1 MSERTSRLQAAIN
14 GYRARL
20 ERLDAAALMS
30 LEKAYAPGRE
40 SILSTINALVVEI
53 EEAGGTLTESQAA
66 RLSRARELLRLIEAE
81 TTRLARAANQVIPA
95 AQQQA
100 ISQALQ
106 RAEALTVAQAPD
118 AQAAAELAR
127 QWTGL
132 NRGAVENLVGAL
144 SDGSPLNDWLQQVV
158 GETVDEA
165 RRVLMDGITRGVN
178 PRDIGRELARVS
190 GMPLHRAQ
198 TASRTLMMDSYR
210 AASIRSMQEQGA
222 DVLRGWQWNCAKQT
236 RSCLSCL
243 ARDDGTVYPLSVTF
257 FPSHL
262 NCRCSPV
269 PVLADDEGMPPLET
283 GVEWFNSQP
292 QSVRDRMIPAGL
304 RDDFRAGRVTLAD
317 MSHLQ
322 RDENYGDRYRQATI
336 TEARR
341 AAATRR

>member
-1 MSERTSRLQAAIN
+1 MSDRTSRLQASIN
-14 GYRARL
+14 AYRARL
-20 ERLDAAALMS
+20 EALDRAALAS
-30 LEKAYAPGRE
+30 LEQAYSPGRE
-40 SILSTINALVVEI
+40 SILQTIDALVVEI
-53 EEAGGTLTESQAA
+53 EQAGPDITPSQAA
-66 RLSRARELLRLIEAE
+66 RLGRAKELLRQIEAE
-81 TTRLARAANQVIPA
+81 TTRLAQAAGQVIPA
-95 AQQQA
+95 AQSQA
-100 ISQALQ
+100 IQQALQ
-106 RAEALTVAQAPD
+106 RAESLTVAQAPD

-132 NRGAVENLVGAL
+132 NRGALENLVGAL
-144 SDGSPLNDWLQQVV
+144 SDGSPLNDWLQAVV

-178 PRDIGRELARVS
+178 PRAIGRDLARVS

-210 AASIRSMQEQGA
+210 AASIRVMQEN
-222 DVLRGWQWNCAKQT
+222 DSVLAGWQWSSAHGPRT
-236 RSCLSCL
+236 CLSCL

-257 FPSHL
+257 FPGHL
-262 NCRCSPV
+262 NCRCSPT
-269 PVLADDEGMPPLET
+269 PKLLDDEDMPGIET
-283 GVEWFNSQP
+283 GTEWFNSQP
-292 QSVRDRMIPAGL
+292 QSVRESMIPAGL

-341 AAATRR
+341 SAARRR